1 MANELSNTIVIN
13 GNGLD
18 EDILAEVNLE
28 DVETVIALTNDDED
42 NLMVSVIVEKFSKN
56 KRTMALT
63 NKPNYSLLQS
73 SLKIDDLIDPR
84 KTTVSSILKHIHKGT
99 IEMHIQY

>member
-1 MANELSNTIVIN
+1 MERAEFLANELSNTIVIN

-42 NLMVSVIVEKFSKN
+42 NLMVSVIVEKFSRIKEYGFN
-56 KRTMALT
+56 
-63 NKPNYSLLQS
+63 Q
-73 SLKIDDLIDPR
+73 
-84 KTTVSSILKHIHKGT
+84 
-99 IEMHIQY
+99 